1 MPFLDRTEELN
12 SIVQLKIQKKN
23 FEGELSK
30 KRVKQP
36 LTNKEASKKF
46 YSLASTVSQGLQNT
60 ADILQKLTKLVKKR
74 TPFNDNDDHIQHLTL
89 MVKEQLANHDH
100 ALRDLSDLIQQQQ
113 KQAQQTV
120 YYKTEQSTQH
130 SNHILTGL
138 NSRLMYA
145 TQQFQKILM
154 TRTKQIKTQ
163 RERQNLFTH
172 DAKPSSSRPVKVMP
186 TAASP
191 MNNTVVNISSFNPAL
206 EEPGLAQGNQL
217 QEYAPNKQININDQI
232 IKKRTDEVLSIEQDI
247 SQLGGMMNHL
257 AIMIKQQGELAQRI
271 DTQVEIAQHNIEMG
285 QSELMKYWQRIQG
298 NQGLILKMFFVL
310 VIFIIF
316 VAVFVIK

>member
-1 MPFLDRTEELN
+1 M
-12 SIVQLKIQKKN
+12 
-23 FEGELSK
+23 
-30 KRVKQP
+30 
-36 LTNKEASKKF
+36 
-46 YSLASTVSQGLQNT
+46 
-60 ADILQKLTKLVKKR
+60 VKKR

-89 MVKEQLANHDH
+89 MVKEQLAKHDH
-100 ALRDLSDLIQQQQ
+100 HLRELSELIQQQQ
-113 KQAQQTV
+113 KQQQQTV

-163 RERQNLFTH
+163 RERQNLFTY
-172 DAKPSSSRPVKVMP
+172 DAKPNSRQVKVMP
-186 TAASP
+186 TQTAASP
-191 MNNTVVNISSFNPAL
+191 LNSTVVNISGFNPAL
-206 EEPGLAQGNQL
+206 EEQSPAPSGGQM
-217 QEYAPNKQININDQI
+217 QEYAPNKQIDINDRI

-271 DTQVEIAQHNIEMG
+271 DSNVELARENIEMG

-316 VAVFVIK
+316 VSVFVIK